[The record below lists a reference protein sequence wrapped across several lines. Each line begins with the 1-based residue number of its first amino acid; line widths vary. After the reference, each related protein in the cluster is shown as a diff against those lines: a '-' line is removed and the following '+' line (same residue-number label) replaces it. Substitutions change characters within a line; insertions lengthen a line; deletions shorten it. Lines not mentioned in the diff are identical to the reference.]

1 MVALAAV
8 QSFGG
13 GIDRKLLADFL
24 SVPSESHN
32 NAEINRS
39 IDVLRTWL
47 EPRGVFCSVTT
58 NDVGRAWLY
67 AATTPEKSTDYLF
80 VGHVD
85 VVPAPK

>member
-1 MVALAAV
+1 MESAKVVMMLAALAAV

-39 IDVLRTWL
+39 IDVLKAWL
-47 EPRGVFCSVTT
+47 EPRGVF
-58 NDVGRAWLY
+58 
-67 AATTPEKSTDYLF
+67 
-80 VGHVD
+80 
-85 VVPAPK
+85 

>member
-1 MVALAAV
+1 MMVMLALAAA

-39 IDVLRTWL
+39 IDVLR
-47 EPRGVFCSVTT
+47 
-58 NDVGRAWLY
+58 A
-67 AATTPEKSTDYLF
+67 
-80 VGHVD
+80 
-85 VVPAPK
+85 